1 MTAMRN
7 PDAKHTDFGD
17 LIGVIP
23 SNPKLLPSNLD
34 MVLERNG
41 YFLVGEWK
49 RPNESISLGQEIL
62 LKNLSKMPN
71 FIVLVIEGNT
81 DDGMVVNKVSMYG
94 LKTENGWSSTDLME
108 IGNSLDDLKN
118 TIRMWYAKA
127 NGGTV

>member
-7 PDAKHTDFGD
+7 PDAKHIDFAD
-17 LIGVIP
+17 LVGVIP

-41 YFLVGEWK
+41 YFIVGEWK
-49 RPNESISLGQEIL
+49 RPSERISFGQEIL
-62 LKNLSKMPN
+62 LKSLSSMPN
-71 FIVLVIEGNT
+71 FLVLVIEGNT

-94 LKTENGWSSTDLME
+94 VKTETGWHSVDLIE

-127 NGGTV
+127 NGGAI